1 MGPAHEAGQA
11 TAGTPRAEPAHA
23 PSSATTATGDSASD
37 DAPAHDDGP
46 HAAATGDSATSSVP
60 AHGDGPHAAATGDSA
75 TSSVP
80 AHGDG
85 PHAAATGDSATSSA
99 PAHDDAPHAAATS
112 DSATSSAPAANG
124 DVQLPVR
131 IDAVE
136 VPYPEA
142 EHSAG
147 REGEVLL
154 RLTLDE
160 HGTVTDSEV
169 VRSAGPA
176 FDEALRTAS
185 RSFRFEPARVKGE
198 AVACQIELLHTFKLD
213 TPAPVPVEAPAVAET
228 PATPEPSTTEPQDKR
243 LETTVSGR
251 SEAERHRQSAEAVKI
266 ISIRRAQARSG
277 DLGQV
282 LASQEGVEVRRSGG
296 LGSSAMFAL
305 NGLTDDQIRFFL
317 DGVPLD
323 LSGYPFGIAN
333 VPVNLVDSVQLYRG
347 VVPIRYG
354 ADALGGA
361 VNLTSAPLETGAHG
375 AASLQ
380 GGAFGTFRLTLGG
393 SYKPAEQ
400 GFYAR
405 AHFFAD
411 TTDNDYSVDTE
422 VADERGSLRPVTVK
436 RFHDGY
442 DALGGGLEAG
452 YTGLS
457 WADRIVVR
465 AFGSTHDKEL
475 QHNLVMRGTPYGE
488 ATYGADTLGAQV
500 LYAKTLSEHTR
511 LDVLA
516 GYAWQATEL
525 VDVSEWVYDWFGN
538 RVNPR
543 QNPGEIGE
551 TATDQS
557 IWQQSVYGRANLGWD
572 LGPTQTLRLSAAPTL
587 TLRTGEQRRKVSPTD
602 PDRLAPERSLFTF
615 VTGLEYETHLFDDA
629 LEVILFGKDYVYRG
643 RAQQPMESGGW
654 RAKDRNLHRLGGGA
668 ALRLRLTGT
677 FYAKASYERATRM
690 PRPDEVFGNGV
701 LILENLDLAPEHS
714 HNVNLGIA
722 SAPLRT
728 RLGSFRGEVNGFAR
742 FADDLILL
750 AGRDRDWS
758 YQNVYAARILGVE
771 GTVGWT
777 SPTGLVSL
785 DANATVQDPRNAS
798 DQGTFGAFDGR
809 RLPNR
814 PWLFANATARVS
826 LKNLALAD
834 DELAPFWSTRYVH
847 GFFRNWEGLGTVESK
862 DTIDAQFVQAA
873 GVGYRVRRG
882 ALTVGLTAELENLTD
897 AKVFDFFGVERP
909 GRAGWLKGTLEY

>member
-1 MGPAHEAGQA
+1 MG
-11 TAGTPRAEPAHA
+11 EP
-23 PSSATTATGDSASD
+23 SAQ
-37 DAPAHDDGP
+37 
-46 HAAATGDSATSSVP
+46 VP
-60 AHGDGPHAAATGDSA
+60 P
-75 TSSVP
+75 
-80 AHGDG
+80 
-85 PHAAATGDSATSSA
+85 
-99 PAHDDAPHAAATS
+99 
-112 DSATSSAPAANG
+112 TSSAPAAPS

-131 IDAVE
+131 IDTVE
-136 VPYPEA
+136 VPYPESERA
-142 EHSAG
+142 AG

-160 HGTVTDSEV
+160 QGAVTDSEV

-185 RSFRFEPARVKGE
+185 LSFRFEPARVKGE

-213 TPAPVPVEAPAVAET
+213 APPPPAVTEAPV
-228 PATPEPSTTEPQDKR
+228 TPEPVPATTEPPPQDKGM
-243 LETTVSGR
+243 ETTVAGR

-266 ISIRRAQARSG
+266 VSIRRAQARAA

-282 LASQEGVEVRRSGG
+282 LASQEGVEVRRTGG

-393 SYKPAEQ
+393 SYKPSEQ

-411 TTDNDYSVDTE
+411 TTDNDYAIDTE

-452 YTGLS
+452 VTGVA
-457 WADRIVVR
+457 WADRFVVR

-488 ATYGADTLGAQV
+488 ATYGADTLGAQA
-500 LYAKTLSEHTR
+500 LYEKRLSDHTR

-525 VDVSEWVYDWFGN
+525 VDISEWVYDWFGN

-543 QNPGEIGE
+543 QNPGELGD
-551 TATDQS
+551 TATDQTL
-557 IWQQSVYGRANLGWD
+557 WQQSIYGRANLGWD
-572 LGPTQTLRLSAAPTL
+572 LTPTQTLRLSVAPTL

-602 PDRLAPERSLFTF
+602 PDTLAPERSLFTF

-643 RAQQPMESGGW
+643 RAQQPMETGGW
-654 RAKDRNLHRLGGGA
+654 RDKDRDLHHLGGGA
-668 ALRLRLTGT
+668 ALRLRLGGT
-677 FYAKASYERATRM
+677 LYAKASYERATRM

-701 LILENLDLAPEHS
+701 LIRENLDLEPERS
-714 HNVNLGIA
+714 HNLNLGIA

-728 RLGSFRGEVNGFAR
+728 RLGAFRGELNGFAR
-742 FADDLILL
+742 FADRLILL

-771 GTVGWT
+771 GVVGWT
-777 SPTGLVSL
+777 SPTGLLSL
-785 DANATVQDPRNAS
+785 DVNATAQDPRNTS
-798 DQGTFGAFDGR
+798 DQGTFGAFDGE

-814 PWLFANATARVS
+814 PWLFANATARMS
-826 LKNLALAD
+826 LKNLALGE

-847 GFFRNWEGLGTVESK
+847 GFFRNWAGLGTEQSK
-862 DTIDAQFVQAA
+862 DRIDAQFVQAA

-882 ALTVGLTAELENLTD
+882 ELTVGLTAELENLTG
-897 AKVFDFFGVERP
+897 AKVFDFFGVQRP